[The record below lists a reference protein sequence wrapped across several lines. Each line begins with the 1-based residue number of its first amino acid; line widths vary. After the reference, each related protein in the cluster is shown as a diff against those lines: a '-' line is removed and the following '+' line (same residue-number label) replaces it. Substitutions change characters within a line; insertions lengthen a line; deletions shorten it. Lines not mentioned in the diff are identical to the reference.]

1 MNTCITFTQGGGVV
15 ESVGE
20 GVMDYAPGD
29 HVIPLYTPECGDCL
43 FCKSP
48 KTNLCVKIRSTQGE
62 GLMPDNTSR
71 SCMHVLR
78 PMHSAMRTYM
88 A

>member
-1 MNTCITFTQGGGVV
+1 V

-20 GVMDYAPGD
+20 GVTDYAPGD

-62 GLMPDNTSR
+62 GLMPDKTSR
-71 SCMHVLR
+71 
-78 PMHSAMRTYM
+78 
-88 A
+88 